1 MLCGSP
7 LMSVAQC
14 YVLDTHAVFWVDH
27 LDLSEIFIY
36 TWEYYFIL
44 CSLDL
49 ELPSSMFQNQLKC

>member
-1 MLCGSP
+1 
-7 LMSVAQC
+7 MSVAQC
-14 YVLDTHAVFWVDH
+14 YVLHTRAVFWVDH